1 MVLYPPTIIKS
12 PVYPKVGTIYLTAF
26 GVAFLS
32 FVVILVLGY
41 YTHNTIDNVGELE
54 KLTKATILGI
64 IPKYSHAKLENSK
77 LIVHLNNRSPV
88 SEALRSIRTALEFM
102 IPKDDGTKIISV
114 TSTISGEGKTFI
126 SVNLAAIIAMTGT
139 KVIIL
144 DLDMRKSKL
153 HLAFDSEN
161 DKGMSNLLI
170 GKATLDEV
178 IKKSPIENYHYIC
191 AGPNP
196 PNPSELLI
204 SDKFNEII
212 AELKLRYEVIF
223 IDSPPVG
230 LVTDGIIIMKKSDF
244 QIYVV
249 RSEYSKKG
257 FEKCINNLL
266 TKGGYQKI
274 GVVLNCFD
282 NKADFGYGYRYG
294 YGYGY
299 GYEYY
304 SEKTANKKIW
314 KKVLNVN
321 NTN

>member
-1 MVLYPPTIIKS
+1 
-12 PVYPKVGTIYLTAF
+12 
-26 GVAFLS
+26 
-32 FVVILVLGY
+32 
-41 YTHNTIDNVGELE
+41 
-54 KLTKATILGI
+54 
-64 IPKYSHAKLENSK
+64 
-77 LIVHLNNRSPV
+77 
-88 SEALRSIRTALEFM
+88 
-102 IPKDDGTKIISV
+102 
-114 TSTISGEGKTFI
+114 
-126 SVNLAAIIAMTGT
+126 MTGT

-144 DLDMRKSKL
+144 DLDMRRSKL

-282 NKADFGYGYRYG
+282 NKADFGYGYSYG